1 MVASLFEVHG
11 DGFVATQ
18 LSVGPWDPTSLH
30 GGPVAALLAR
40 ELERWPVDQPMF
52 PARLTVELFK
62 PVGLDPLLVDVRP
75 VRRGRK
81 VQVLE
86 AVLSDAGTGTA
97 LARGTL
103 QQIRRGDEPLA
114 EQVAEINGPDPTPT
128 PPSPEELAAVT
139 GALEGDTVR
148 YHTSAVE
155 HRVRGHFLMDPG
167 PATDW
172 IRLVVDLLP
181 GEAPSPLARVAGA
194 ADFGNGVSAVFRFGT
209 HLFINPDLTIH
220 LHRLPTDE
228 WVCLDAI
235 TRVGDEGVGFAES
248 ALFDRRGRIGR
259 SVQSLLIEDLR
270 AQD

>member
-1 MVASLFEVHG
+1 MATSLFEVHG
-11 DGFVATQ
+11 DGYVATQ
-18 LSVGPWDPTSLH
+18 LSVGPWDPGSLH

-62 PVGLDPLLVDVRP
+62 PVGLDPLLVEVRA

-86 AVLSDAGTGTA
+86 AVLSDADTGTP

-103 QQIRRGDEPLA
+103 QQIRLADEPLA
-114 EQVAEINGPDPTPT
+114 DQVAEVNGPDPTPT
-128 PPSPEELAAVT
+128 PPPPEELAPVDR
-139 GALEGDTVR
+139 GASDVVR

-181 GEAPSPLARVAGA
+181 GEPPSPLARVAGA

-220 LHRLPTDE
+220 LHRLPVDE

-259 SVQSLLIEDLR
+259 SVQSLLIEELR
-270 AQD
+270 AED